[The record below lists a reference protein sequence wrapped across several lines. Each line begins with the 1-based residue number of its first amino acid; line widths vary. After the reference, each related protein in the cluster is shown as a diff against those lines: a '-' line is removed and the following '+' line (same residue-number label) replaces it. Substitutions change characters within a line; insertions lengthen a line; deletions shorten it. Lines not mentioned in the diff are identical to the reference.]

1 MKCASSRAFDEFE
14 VNRSLFLQY
23 GVNIAGVVVNK
34 IDPDKYEQTR
44 QYLTKAIEHHI
55 GEEIP
60 ILGCVPDRPYLGC
73 PALADIESQFG
84 STLLSGS
91 DFRYRHYDVG
101 SNVLPANRS
110 AGRDPYFKA

>member
-1 MKCASSRAFDEFE
+1 VKRASSRAFDEFE

-34 IDPDKYEQTR
+34 IDPEKYEQTR

-55 GEEIP
+55 GEEVP

-84 STLLSGS
+84 TTLLSGK
-91 DFRYRHYDVG
+91 
-101 SNVLPANRS
+101 S
-110 AGRDPYFKA
+110 ALVSC